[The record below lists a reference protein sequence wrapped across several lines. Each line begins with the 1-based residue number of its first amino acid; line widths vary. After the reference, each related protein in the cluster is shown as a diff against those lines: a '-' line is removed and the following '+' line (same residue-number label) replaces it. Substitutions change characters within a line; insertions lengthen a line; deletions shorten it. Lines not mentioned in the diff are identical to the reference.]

1 MGLVFG
7 VGIYI
12 VGIEWFPSLS
22 TVIKGFT
29 HSLVHV
35 KRLRDSLDHR
45 IQATL
50 EVGWHWKYG
59 YFDLNE
65 PHDSRGCWGFWRGH
79 SGAEEEAWPDWPI
92 IVV

>member
-1 MGLVFG
+1 MIDHPRRVLWLAV
-7 VGIYI
+7 
-12 VGIEWFPSLS
+12 
-22 TVIKGFT
+22 KGFT
-29 HSLVHV
+29 HSLVYV
-35 KRLRDSLDHR
+35 KHLHDWLDHR

-59 YFDLNE
+59 YCDPNE

-79 SGAEEEAWPDWPI
+79 SGAAEEAWPDWPI

>member
-1 MGLVFG
+1 MSVIFCSA
-7 VGIYI
+7 IRR
-12 VGIEWFPSLS
+12 F
-22 TVIKGFT
+22 IKGFT

-35 KRLRDSLDHR
+35 KHLRDWLDHR

-59 YFDLNE
+59 YCDPNE
-65 PHDSRGCWGFWRGH
+65 PHYSSGCWGFWRGH
-79 SGAEEEAWPDWPI
+79 SGAAEEAWQDWPI